1 MPPPKGRFMASWPI
15 TDELRA
21 WWRRW
26 GLTIEDLDRPSHYPW
41 HRRLSVDQI
50 RWVSRRHTLVA
61 NSLDR
66 HPEIT
71 GRYRADQRGE
81 LKYFDILALAE
92 AEDRPDA

>member
-41 HRRLSVDQI
+41 YRRLSVDQI

-61 NSLDR
+61 NYLDR